1 MKEAVIVAGARTPVG
16 KAKKGAFKSMRSDE
30 LAGIAIQET
39 LKRSGYTGA
48 VDDVI
53 LGCALPEAEQGM
65 NIARYASVLG
75 GLSHEVPAITINRYC
90 SSGL

>member
-39 LKRSGYTGA
+39 LKRSGYTERSMKSSS
-48 VDDVI
+48 DVPYRKQSR
-53 LGCALPEAEQGM
+53 G
-65 NIARYASVLG
+65 
-75 GLSHEVPAITINRYC
+75 
-90 SSGL
+90 